1 MFRCLDAAINSLEAG
16 EAPPPDWAGKLITGV
31 TGGVGGFFGMY
42 ALPIELP
49 LTTTL
54 MLRTIAGIAREEGED
69 MAALEP
75 RLACL
80 EVFALGGGRPLLGG
94 RSREQV
100 SLEYYGVRTLLG
112 SITRDLGR
120 QMMERGAVHASSP
133 PGHGAADR
141 RDRRPL
147 RPSHDLGPARRQ
159 LRAGHRRQVGG
170 ATVNMIF
177 MDHFQRVARGHFY
190 RAPAGAAPM
199 APHQI
204 RRYYEAAAAMRQRGR
219 EGRRRQRR
227 TMTPAAIPEVL
238 AVDTAWQRRTAERRA
253 ALRRARIF
261 ATTLLFVMLVVFSLC
276 WWYEPALPWLGYPR
290 AFAEA
295 GVIGAV
301 ADWFAVVALFR
312 RPMGLPI
319 PHTAILPRNKQ
330 R

>member
-1 MFRCLDAAINSLEAG
+1 MTAALALPFEERQLLAAAVAQLERPNFIARLAQYAGTPVDAAIKYLPSTISQPIKDVVKSAMFRCLDAAINSLEAG

-69 MAALEP
+69 MASLEP

-133 PGHGAADR
+133 LMARLIGEIVARFGITISDRLGASFVPVIGAI
-141 RDRRPL
+141 
-147 RPSHDLGPARRQ
+147 
-159 LRAGHRRQVGG
+159 GG

-177 MDHFQRVARGHFY
+177 MDHFQRVARGHFTVRRLE
-190 RAPAGAAPM
+190 RAYGAD
-199 APHQI
+199 QI
-204 RRYYEAAAAMRQRGR
+204 RRYYEAAA
-219 EGRRRQRR
+219 
-227 TMTPAAIPEVL
+227 
-238 AVDTAWQRRTAERRA
+238 D
-253 ALRRARIF
+253 
-261 ATTLLFVMLVVFSLC
+261 
-276 WWYEPALPWLGYPR
+276 
-290 AFAEA
+290 
-295 GVIGAV
+295 AV
-301 ADWFAVVALFR
+301 AG
-312 RPMGLPI
+312 RPAP
-319 PHTAILPRNKQ
+319 AKAQ
-330 R
+330 